1 MNWWGKIIGSG
12 LGLLGGPIG
21 VIIGGYMGHKIDES
35 APPQLDKNKA
45 QLLYYA
51 YFFSCAAKIAKAD
64 GSISKPEIEK
74 IESLIQRMGL
84 TPKMERFAKEVF
96 RKSKTSQRSVLKDL
110 KDCSELICHDP
121 SIAHS
126 FMGGLF
132 EVATCETKKSSRNQV
147 QILLS
152 GQEYFKL
159 PKGTIL
165 SWYQGGYNFPFNENS
180 SADLKASYEMLGLSK
195 KAKFEDVKKAYRDKI
210 NTLHPDRLQSKDL
223 PAELIVFA
231 KEQVVRLNL
240 AYENIKSAMEVK

>member
-35 APPQLDKNKA
+35 APPQLDKKKA

-96 RKSKTSQRSVLKDL
+96 RKSKSSQRSVLKDL

-121 SIAHS
+121 SIAIHS
-126 FMGGLF
+126 WEDSLKLRH
-132 EVATCETKKSSRNQV
+132 AKPKNQAA
-147 QILLS
+147 IR
-152 GQEYFKL
+152 FKF
-159 PKGTIL
+159 
-165 SWYQGGYNFPFNENS
+165 YC
-180 SADLKASYEMLGLSK
+180 
-195 KAKFEDVKKAYRDKI
+195 RDK
-210 NTLHPDRLQSKDL
+210 NTLSYP
-223 PAELIVFA
+223 
-231 KEQVVRLNL
+231 KEPFYLG
-240 AYENIKSAMEVK
+240 IKADITSHLMKIPLLT